1 MLKMLKIDDKLEV
14 ERVSRLA
21 MEMAAAM
28 KNNLPYVNY
37 SFLQIKI

>member
-1 MLKMLKIDDKLEV
+1 LLKIDAKLEV

-28 KNNLPYVNY
+28 KNNSPYVNY
-37 SFLQIKI
+37 SLLQVKI